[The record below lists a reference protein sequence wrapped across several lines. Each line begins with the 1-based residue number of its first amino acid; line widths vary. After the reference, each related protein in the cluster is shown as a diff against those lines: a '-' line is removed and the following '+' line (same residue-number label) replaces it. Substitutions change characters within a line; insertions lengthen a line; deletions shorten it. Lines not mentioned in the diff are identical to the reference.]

1 VARHALGPADVARTV
16 ELEIP
21 PRNDYLALA
30 RRAVAAAA
38 RLHEGVADRRVDDL
52 SLAVSEAC
60 TNAVNA
66 SRARGVE
73 APVQVRVDLLAD
85 GVVVTITDHAGGFE
99 PDEVDPIPSAE
110 DPRRL
115 GHEGGLGLPLIRSL
129 ADEAT
134 FTRTAD
140 GTAVAI
146 RVHATADL

>member
-1 VARHALGPADVARTV
+1 MTVGRTI

-30 RRAVAAAA
+30 RRAVGAAA
-38 RLHEGVADRRVDDL
+38 RLHGGLADRRVEDL

-66 SRARGVE
+66 ARARATE
-73 APVQVRVDLLAD
+73 APVHLRVELLVD
-85 GVVVTITDHAGGFE
+85 EVVVTVTDHAGGFE
-99 PDEVDPIPSAE
+99 PDEVAPIPHVE
-110 DPRRL
+110 DPKRL

-134 FTRTAD
+134 FTRTDD

-146 RVHATADL
+146 RVHADPGL

>member
-1 VARHALGPADVARTV
+1 MSAGRTI

-21 PRNDYLALA
+21 PRKDYLALA

-38 RLHEGVADRRVDDL
+38 RLHGGVADRRVEDL

-66 SRARGVE
+66 CRARGVE
-73 APVQVRVDLLAD
+73 APVHLRVEL
-85 GVVVTITDHAGGFE
+85 GVEAVLVTVTDHAGGFE
-99 PDEVDPIPSAE
+99 PDDVHPIPSAE
-110 DPRRL
+110 DPKRL

-134 FTRTAD
+134 FTHTDD

-146 RVHATADL
+146 RVLVTDGL

>member
-1 VARHALGPADVARTV
+1 MGRIV

-38 RLHEGVADRRVDDL
+38 RLQGAMADRRVEDL

-66 SRARGVE
+66 SRARGIDTAVHLRVE
-73 APVQVRVDLLAD
+73 LTNDAVL
-85 GVVVTITDHAGGFE
+85 VTVTDHAGGFE

-129 ADEAT
+129 ADEAS
-134 FTRTAD
+134 FTATAD
-140 GTAVAI
+140 GTAVTI
-146 RVHATADL
+146 RVAATEGGL